1 MVVFFHSPGE
11 PVFRYRCLKSD
22 NATRAP
28 VLAHVESVDQ
38 EVAITDSVVVS
49 EYSEMFQEI
58 PSLPPRRVV
67 HLYIDVVPG
76 IAPVL
81 KAPYRM
87 GQNKLKEWKVNI
99 DGLLDQG
106 FIRPNVSPWGA
117 LMLFVKK
124 KDGSLRLC
132 VDYKELNKMTIKNR
146 YLLPRIDELF
156 NHLRRDTGEEIT
168 RMLTGADRGDACVYS
183 YRYGDRSFTRGSLAQ
198 ETFTF
203 GSANGR
209 PVSLPK
215 IIFGCG
221 HENGGTFDE
230 SGSGL
235 IGLGGGPLS
244 FISQLNGGKFSYCL
258 VPTSA
263 RSSVSSKISFGTD
276 GIVSG
281 NGAVSTSLVSKQPDT
296 FYYLTL
302 EAISVGKKRLSYKS
316 SQSSNKGV
324 AANKGNIIIDS
335 GTTLTLLP
343 PGFYD
348 DVVSA
353 LKEAINAEHVSDPN
367 GVLSLC
373 FRSKSDHDIDV
384 PVITLHFSGAD
395 VKLNALNTFAR
406 VEDDMICFTM
416 IRSDDVAILGN
427 LAQMNFLVGYDLE
440 ESTVSFKPADC
451 TKH

>member
-1 MVVFFHSPGE
+1 MALAAILACLSFILLSFSAEASYGGFTVDLIQRDSPLSPWYDSSTTHFDSLHNAFRRSISRAHRFIKPSTNTIESKIVPSGGE
-11 PVFRYRCLKSD
+11 YLMNISMGNPPVE
-22 NATRAP
+22 
-28 VLAHVESVDQ
+28 VL
-38 EVAITDSVVVS
+38 
-49 EYSEMFQEI
+49 
-58 PSLPPRRVV
+58 
-67 HLYIDVVPG
+67 G
-76 IAPVL
+76 IA
-81 KAPYRM
+81 
-87 GQNKLKEWKVNI
+87 
-99 DGLLDQG
+99 
-106 FIRPNVSPWGA
+106 
-117 LMLFVKK
+117 
-124 KDGSLRLC
+124 
-132 VDYKELNKMTIKNR
+132 
-146 YLLPRIDELF
+146 
-156 NHLRRDTGEEIT
+156 DTGSDLVWTQCKPCTQCFNQNPPLFDPKRSSTYRTVPCQSNSCSNLEEASC
-168 RMLTGADRGDACVYS
+168 GGDHGDTCVYS

-198 ETFTF
+198 ETITI
-203 GSANGR
+203 GSASGR

-235 IGLGGGPLS
+235 IGLGAGPLS

-263 RSSVSSKISFGTD
+263 KSSVASKISFGTA

-281 NGAVSTSLVSKQPDT
+281 DGAVSTRLVSKQPNT

-302 EAISVGKKRLSYKS
+302 EAISVGEKRLSYKT
-316 SQSSNKGV
+316 SQSTKAV
-324 AANKGNIIIDS
+324 AVSYGSEGNIIIDS

-343 PGFYD
+343 PGFYN

-353 LKEAINAEHVSDPN
+353 LEVAINAERVSDPK

-384 PVITLHFSGAD
+384 PVITAHFSGAD

-406 VEDDMICFTM
+406 VEDDMVCFTM
-416 IRSDDVAILGN
+416 IPSDDVAIFGN
-427 LAQMNFLVGYDLE
+427 LAQINFLVGYDLE